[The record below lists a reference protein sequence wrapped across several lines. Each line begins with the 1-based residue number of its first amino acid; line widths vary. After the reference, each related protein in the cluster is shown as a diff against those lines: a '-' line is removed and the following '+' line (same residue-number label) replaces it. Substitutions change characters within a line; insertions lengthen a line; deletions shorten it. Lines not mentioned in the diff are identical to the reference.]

1 MGDMVILKEPGSV
14 YPVYIAQTTQALVR
28 MGDIQDIGQ
37 GKQEDDMDSRIV
49 VEVKDA
55 SVRFNMANQQ
65 VNNLKEY
72 VIKLVRK
79 ELMFQ
84 EFFALQKI
92 SLKVREGE
100 AWGIIGTNGSG
111 KSTLLK
117 LICGILKPYQG
128 TVSVNGSI
136 APLIELGAGFDGE
149 LTARE
154 NILLNGT
161 LMGYSEEFMREHFEE
176 IIDFAE
182 LWDFL
187 DMPIKNYS
195 SGMAARLGFSVATMV
210 RPDILI
216 CDEVLSVGDYKFQEK
231 CEERMMQMLETG
243 TTLLY
248 VSHQRQSV
256 EKLCDHAL
264 WIEKGHMMMSGEAA
278 RVCEAYTKQ

>member
-1 MGDMVILKEPGSV
+1 MDDKNIVIDVSDV
-14 YPVYIAQTTQALVR
+14 T
-28 MGDIQDIGQ
+28 
-37 GKQEDDMDSRIV
+37 
-49 VEVKDA
+49 
-55 SVRFNMANQQ
+55 VRFNRASQQ

-72 VIKLVRK
+72 VIKMVKK

-84 EFFALQKI
+84 EFLALQNV
-92 SLKVREGE
+92 SLQVRKGE
-100 AWGIIGTNGSG
+100 AWGIVGTNGSG

-117 LICGILKPYQG
+117 LICGILKPYKGSVSLSG
-128 TVSVNGSI
+128 TI

-154 NILLNGT
+154 NVLLNGT
-161 LMGYSEEFMREHFEE
+161 LLGYSESFMKEQFEE

-195 SGMAARLGFSVATMV
+195 SGMAARLGFAVATMV
-210 RPDILI
+210 QPDILI

-231 CEERMMQMLETG
+231 CEKRMKHMLETG

-248 VSHQRQSV
+248 VSHDVDSV
-256 EKLCDHAL
+256 RKLCDHAI
-264 WIEKGHMMMSGEAA
+264 WIDHGNMKMSGLVEDVTREYMKMA
-278 RVCEAYTKQ
+278 